1 MFDSRVGLEVL
12 GLLKNVRRCPW
23 LILLMSLLAAQ
34 GASGTL
40 SGWSPVSDG
49 ISYQRFVV
57 GGPNIVYVTR
67 MDRSNPNVILD
78 TSLATGRLDNGT
90 ATVSQM
96 AEASD
101 GALNSWDPAWG
112 GRNHVVAAINGSFHD
127 PETGRPVGGMVES
140 GWYLKH
146 YTDLGGGTGLVWK
159 LDRSLFIGG
168 CVNQPSGGQMITYL
182 DTGVQQ
188 EIDGVNEQRHRNRVV
203 VYTPQYGTQTGTDGG
218 AEIVVEL
225 SQPLTILPLP
235 LMVTGVVRQIHES
248 TGNSAIPFDSVVV
261 SASSD
266 KANELLANV
275 KIGSKVGFSTE
286 IDHYE
291 SDCKTINRYNWSETY
306 ASLSGSYEFLQNGDV
321 QSFPD
326 KAGANTPSPRTAVC
340 FNDDYVFFVV
350 VDGRQQGGSVG
361 MTMDDLG
368 HFCADRLGADWGI
381 NQDGG
386 GSSTMWVDGQVVNRP
401 SDGHERGVANA
412 LMMVEVKPP
421 AQSTKFQPGDVVEAT
436 KLLDLLNGPGDNYN
450 GSSDVPNGGD
460 MTITHNGN
468 QLDGIK
474 ATGDYWWQI
483 EYKGNTGWVPES
495 GIRLVSKASGSSA
508 TSPTPTATPQQDPIR
523 SLFSSLPWAQDRS
536 GSPDFPHF
544 P

>member
-1 MFDSRVGLEVL
+1 
-12 GLLKNVRRCPW
+12 LLKNVRRCLW

-34 GASGTL
+34 GPSGTFA
-40 SGWSPVSDG
+40 GWSPVAEG
-49 ISYQRFVV
+49 VSYQRFIV
-57 GGPNIVYVTR
+57 GGPNTVYVTR

-90 ATVSQM
+90 ATVRQM

-127 PETGRPVGGMVES
+127 SETGRPVGGMVES
-140 GWYLKH
+140 GWYLKRF
-146 YTDLGGGTGLVWK
+146 TDLGGGTGLVWK

-168 CVNQPSGGQMITYL
+168 CVNQPEEGQVITYL
-182 DTGVQQ
+182 DSGVQQ
-188 EIDGVNEQRHRNRVV
+188 VIDGVNERRHRSRLV
-203 VYTPQYGTQTGTDGG
+203 VYTPQYGTRTDTSDGG
-218 AEIVVEL
+218 SEIVVEL

-235 LMVTGVVRQIHES
+235 MMVTGVVRQIRES
-248 TGNSAIPFDSVVV
+248 KGNTAIPFDSVVV
-261 SASSD
+261 SASDAEAD
-266 KANELLANV
+266 KMLANV

-291 SDCKTINRYNWSETY
+291 TDCKTPNRYNWSETY
-306 ASLSGSYEFLQNGDV
+306 ASLSGSFEFLKDGKI

-326 KAGANTPSPRTAVC
+326 KPGANTPSPRTAVC

-350 VDGRQQGGSVG
+350 VDGRQQGGSAG

-412 LMMVEVKPP
+412 LLMIEVEPP
-421 AQSTKFQPGDVVEAT
+421 AFSTKFQPGDVIEAT
-436 KLLDLLNGPGDNYN
+436 KRLDLLLGPGNNFNGPT
-450 GSSDVPNGGD
+450 DVPEGVD
-460 MTITHNGN
+460 VKITHNGN
-468 QLDGIK
+468 QLDGVK
-474 ATGDYWWQI
+474 ATGDYWWQV
-483 EYKGNTGWVPES
+483 EVNGNTGWVPES
-495 GIRLVSKASGSSA
+495 DIRLVAKASASA
-508 TSPTPTATPQQDPIR
+508 SSPTPTATPPPDPIQ
-523 SLFSSLPWAQDRS
+523 SLLTSLPWAQDRS
-536 GSPDFPHF
+536 RSPGFPHF